1 MLRMMTPGAYEDRQS
16 LYSRLLGLRVSA
28 IVVFILIASAFW
40 VLQVLKFAEY
50 KERAE
55 NNYTRTIPL
64 LAPRGIVFDRN
75 GEVLVNNRRTF
86 RLAIDREVTKDLKG
100 TVRRLAAVTGT
111 NEADLNAIVQRKLG
125 DPVFQPLV
133 VIEPATDAQVTAV
146 IARKLEL
153 PEIVW
158 EQVPMRTYPEG
169 GIAAHLFGYTGE
181 VQPAQ
186 LQKAEFAGLGPGAIV
201 GQAGLEQIYNPV
213 LMGID
218 GKRFVV
224 INSRGREINEL
235 DSLEPIDG
243 KRVQLTIDADMQ
255 RALEDAF
262 HKDGYNGAAAFIDP
276 RSGEVLAMTS
286 LPAYDPNDFAS
297 GISASTWAALN
308 ADPLRPLGNR
318 LIQGLYMPGS
328 TFKIVMAVTALEEG
342 IITPDT
348 VIGCRGGATFYG
360 RFFKCWNDRGHG
372 AMTLRHAL
380 EQSCNVFFYTLGER
394 LNARF
399 GDKAIDVINKWAAK
413 LGLIGKTGIDLPQEI
428 AGFMASTEWAAKN
441 RSDGK
446 WYLGET
452 VSVAIGQ
459 GVVSVSPIGMATMMS
474 TLANGGTLRTPH
486 LLKAIDQGKG
496 KGWEALVPQ
505 PPRSTFS
512 MDPSHLAAVREGLW
526 LAVNSPSGTATSRG
540 KIDGKD
546 VSGKTGT
553 AQVISND
560 NKAAAQAAAIRAGKD
575 PKIYEDHGWFVFFAP
590 RDNPEVAGVV
600 FTEHS
605 LHGYLSAPIA
615 KHVMETYFAKKE
627 KRPLPVYK
635 APPTDPRGIAG
646 PPATAAG
653 EPPPIRPAS
662 VRGGRR

>member
-16 LYSRLLGLRVSA
+16 LYTRLLGMRVTA
-28 IVVFILIASAFW
+28 IVLFVFMGSAFW
-40 VLQVLKFAEY
+40 VLQVLQYAEY
-50 KERAE
+50 SERAA

-75 GEVLVNNRRTF
+75 GEVLVNNRRSF
-86 RLAIDREVTKDLKG
+86 RLAIARELTTDLKG
-100 TVRRLAAVTGT
+100 TIQRLAAVTGT
-111 NEADLNAIVQRKLG
+111 NEADLSAIVQRKLA

-146 IARKLEL
+146 IAQKLEL
-153 PEIVW
+153 PEVVV
-158 EQVPMRTYPEG
+158 EQVPMRTYPEAG
-169 GIAAHLFGYTGE
+169 VAAHLFGYTGE

-186 LQKAEFAGLGPGAIV
+186 LQKAEFAGLGPGAII
-201 GQAGLEQIYNPV
+201 GQAGLEQIYNSE
-213 LMGID
+213 LMGTD
-218 GKRFVV
+218 GKRFVI
-224 INSRGREINEL
+224 INSRGREIDEL
-235 DSLEPIDG
+235 QVQEPVDG

-255 RALEDAF
+255 RALEHAF
-262 HKDGYNGAAAFIDP
+262 RVDGYNGAAAFIDP

-297 GISASTWAALN
+297 GISSATWAALN

-328 TFKIVMAVTALEEG
+328 TFKIVMAITALEEG
-342 IITPDT
+342 VITPET
-348 VIGCRGGATFYG
+348 VIRCGGSAYFYG
-360 RFFKCWNDRGHG
+360 RSFKCWNDSGHG

-394 LNARF
+394 LNSRF
-399 GDKAIDVINKWAAK
+399 GDKSIDVINKWATK
-413 LGLIGKTGIDLPQEI
+413 LGLVGKTGIDLPDEK
-428 AGFMASTEWAAKN
+428 AGFMASTEWAAKT
-441 RSDGK
+441 RPDGR

-459 GVVSVSPIGMATMMS
+459 GVVSVSPIGMATMMA
-474 TLANGGTLRTPH
+474 TVANGGTLRTPH
-486 LLKAIDQGKG
+486 LLKAIDQGQG
-496 KGWEALVPQ
+496 KGWEAQ
-505 PPRSTFS
+505 PPRPARSTFT
-512 MDPSHLAAVREGLW
+512 MDPKHLAALREGLF
-526 LAVNSPSGTATSRG
+526 LAVNSPSGTATTRG

-560 NKAAAQAAAIRAGKD
+560 NKAAAQAAAVRAGKD
-575 PKIYEDHGWFVFFAP
+575 PAIYEDHGWFVFFAP
-590 RDNPEVAGVV
+590 RDNPEIAGVV

-605 LHGYLSAPIA
+605 KHGYLSAPIA

-627 KRPLPVYK
+627 GRPLPVYK
-635 APPTDPRGIAG
+635 APVLERRVIGTPAPTETT
-646 PPATAAG
+646 PA
-653 EPPPIRPAS
+653 
-662 VRGGRR
+662 RGGGR